1 MLICPLIADSSD
13 PDLSMFHLYR
23 EDSKEY
29 VMSAVMMPNSNNIAF
44 FRTSSVTPETVY
56 RRLYDE
62 DYLGVMKGND
72 LGTEFLLYDNGVNPA
87 LLPECI
93 FEDNVRNRILR
104 ITYKHNFSG
113 REPNSMQ
120 LHVPATVVLCS
131 PTDVQRREDR
141 ALYESMLATVPHEKR
156 MTGFKN
162 PEILVTRKPVWSEEL
177 GGWTLVRL
185 GC

>member
-1 MLICPLIADSSD
+1 MLICPLIADGSD

-120 LHVPATVVLCS
+120 LHVPATVALCS
-131 PTDVQRREDR
+131 PTEV
-141 ALYESMLATVPHEKR
+141 
-156 MTGFKN
+156 
-162 PEILVTRKPVWSEEL
+162 
-177 GGWTLVRL
+177 
-185 GC
+185 